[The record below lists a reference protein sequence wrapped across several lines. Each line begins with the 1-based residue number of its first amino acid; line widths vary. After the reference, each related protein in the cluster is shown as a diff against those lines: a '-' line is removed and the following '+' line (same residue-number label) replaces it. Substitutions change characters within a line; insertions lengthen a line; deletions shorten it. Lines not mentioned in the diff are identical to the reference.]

1 MQIIRGGIEDRTRL
15 IESADTFMHDLML
28 TCRDIDRMLIKKQIT
43 KEQFSK
49 LIKEVDVYANH

>member
-1 MQIIRGGIEDRTRL
+1 MQIIKGGKPDPPKPE
-15 IESADTFMHDLML
+15 DTFMHDLML
-28 TCRDIDRMLIKKQIT
+28 TCRDIDRMLIDGQIN